1 MSVFS
6 EDQVTPATQS
16 EQVSAFEEP
25 TSPSVLGDLV
35 GEGRKFNDVEALAKG
50 KLEADRFIE
59 QMKNENA
66 TLKADLEKQAYK
78 LGVTTKMEEMAS
90 ATPTELLDPNNNNNG
105 GTSNA
110 TNTQLNSSEANIESL
125 VEQTLKRREQE
136 SSAKNNIA
144 IVESEL
150 EKAYGTEASSAVKQ
164 KASELGLPMN
174 ELQGMA
180 AKSPA
185 AFMQLMGKSA
195 PQSSPMVQGSIRTE
209 GSTMQA
215 SSEKDFGYYQKLR
228 RENSSQ
234 YYKPSTQRAMM
245 ADAERLG
252 DNFYR

>member
-35 GEGRKFNDVEALAKG
+35 GDGRKFNDVEALAKG
-50 KLEADRFIE
+50 KLEADKFIE
-59 QMKNENA
+59 QMKQENA
-66 TLKADLEKQAYK
+66 TLKADLEKQAYR
-78 LGVTTKMEEMAS
+78 LGVTAKMEEMAS
-90 ATPTELLDPNNNNNG
+90 ATTAELPDPNNNNS
-105 GTSNA
+105 GTSNTA
-110 TNTQLNSSEANIESL
+110 NTQFSSSEANIESL

-195 PQSSPMVQGSIRTE
+195 PSISPVVQGSIRTE

-215 SSEKDFGYYQKLR
+215 SSEKDFGYYQRLR

>member
-35 GEGRKFNDVEALAKG
+35 GDGRKFNDVEALAKG
-50 KLEADRFIE
+50 KLEADKFIE
-59 QMKNENA
+59 QMKQENA
-66 TLKADLEKQAYK
+66 ALKDDLEKQAYR
-78 LGVTTKMEEMAS
+78 LGVTAKMEEMAS
-90 ATPTELLDPNNNNNG
+90 ATTAELPDPNNNNS

-110 TNTQLNSSEANIESL
+110 TNTQFSSSEANIESL

-195 PQSSPMVQGSIRTE
+195 PSISPVVQGSIRTE

-215 SSEKDFGYYQKLR
+215 SSEKDFGYYQRLR